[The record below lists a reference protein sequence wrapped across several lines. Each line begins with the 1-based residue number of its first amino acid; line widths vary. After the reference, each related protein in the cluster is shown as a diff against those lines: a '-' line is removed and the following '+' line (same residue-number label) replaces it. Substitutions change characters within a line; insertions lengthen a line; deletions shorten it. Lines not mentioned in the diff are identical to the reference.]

1 MGVNNSFSQNGF
13 SVNSISK
20 KTLVSAIEELKREK
34 NAIILAHFYQRGDVQ
49 EVADFVGDSLG
60 LSEQAAKT
68 DADIIVF
75 AGVHFMAETAK
86 ILSPQKKVLLP
97 DLNAGCSMAD
107 SCPTDEFAKF
117 VQKYPNHKVVTYVNT
132 TAEIKALSDI
142 CCTSSNAVQIVNS
155 FPADQPLIFAPDR
168 NLGNYVKRAANRENI
183 VVWDGACHVHD
194 QFSLERIL
202 ELKKEN
208 PGSKLIA
215 HPECQKPILIA
226 SDFIG
231 STAQMLDYTKKD
243 ETNTYIVATEEGI
256 IYQMQ
261 KASPNKHFIAAPS
274 ESECA
279 CSECEFMKLITLEK
293 IYNSLKTEQPEI
305 FVDESIIGKAVEP
318 ITRMLEVSKKLQII

>member
-1 MGVNNSFSQNGF
+1 MNNSFSQNGF
-13 SVNSISK
+13 SENSMTK
-20 KTLVSAIEELKREK
+20 EELVSAIEVLKREK

-49 EVADFVGDSLG
+49 EIADFVGDSLG

-107 SCPTDEFAKF
+107 SCPTEEFAEF
-117 VQKYPNHKVVTYVNT
+117 VKKYPDHKVVTYVNT

-155 FPADQPLIFAPDR
+155 IPADQPLIFAPDR
-168 NLGNYVKRAANRENI
+168 NLGNYVKRASNRENI

-202 ELKKEN
+202 ELKQQN
-208 PGSKLIA
+208 PGSKLIS
-215 HPECQKPILIA
+215 HPECQKSILIV

-231 STAQMLDYTKKD
+231 STAQLLDYTKKD
-243 ETNTYIVATEEGI
+243 DTNTYIVATEEGI

-261 KASPNKHFIAAPS
+261 KANPHKHFIAAPS
-274 ESECA
+274 DSECA

-305 FVDESIIGKAVEP
+305 FVDEQIIGKAVAP